1 MVGAGIAAGI
11 AYRIAEEN
19 AKNEISD
26 LKMKLAKISSSSAA
40 ALTDASLSSRIQTIE
55 EYIDSIRGVHKLVIY
70 PKYNKGFFLPAIH
83 GSEQVL
89 LLFNFI
95 SPRPGS
101 NK

>member
-26 LKMKLAKISSSSAA
+26 LKMKLAKMSSSNAA

-70 PKYNKGFFLPAIH
+70 PKYNKGFFYTRSMAPSWSYYYL
-83 GSEQVL
+83 
-89 LLFNFI
+89 I
-95 SPRPGS
+95 S
-101 NK
+101 

>member
-26 LKMKLAKISSSSAA
+26 SKMKLAKISSSSAA

-55 EYIDSIRGVHKLVIY
+55 EYIDSIRGVHKFCRFSVKPTYI
-70 PKYNKGFFLPAIH
+70 N
-83 GSEQVL
+83 
-89 LLFNFI
+89 
-95 SPRPGS
+95 
-101 NK
+101 

>member
-26 LKMKLAKISSSSAA
+26 LKMKLASSGAA

-70 PKYNKGFFLPAIH
+70 PKYNKGFFFYPRSMAPSRSYYYL
-83 GSEQVL
+83 
-89 LLFNFI
+89 I
-95 SPRPGS
+95 S
-101 NK
+101 